1 MVFIFSLVLYNH
13 PPKKNIPV
21 KKQSFFNATLRRQG
35 GGGGVGGVYYAYE
48 TWKRRMNINNK
59 KEKKTVTIYNEFQ
72 LNQFKFYRDIVL
84 VKG

>member
-1 MVFIFSLVLYNH
+1 M
-13 PPKKNIPV
+13 
-21 KKQSFFNATLRRQG
+21 RRQG
-35 GGGGVGGVYYAYE
+35 GGGGGGVYYAYE

-84 VKG
+84 VKTCVRFRRWQVDI